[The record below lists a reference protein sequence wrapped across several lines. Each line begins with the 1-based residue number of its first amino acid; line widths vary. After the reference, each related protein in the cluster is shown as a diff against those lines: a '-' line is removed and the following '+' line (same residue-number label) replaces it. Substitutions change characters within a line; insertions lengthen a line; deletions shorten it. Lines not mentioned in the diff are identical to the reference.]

1 MPREKPRAIGR
12 DHWIE
17 ILRSTGV
24 QTGQSRLHYVKEFEE
39 IADARMPYGFASCR
53 FQFMLRRADARLV
66 ARPAF
71 QVSKKRGADRDRND
85 DGGETANCVL
95 RDVWIGREGRSKTSS
110 LERR

>member
-71 QVSKKRGADRDRND
+71 QVSKKRGADRDRTD
-85 DGGETANCVL
+85 DLKLAKLALSQLSYGPGVYI
-95 RDVWIGREGRSKTSS
+95 RDA
-110 LERR
+110 